1 MQLNYHDQAADKG
14 VYIVGSCGFDSIP
27 ADMGVVYTR
36 DQFKGM
42 FVMQFYS
49 KTYYITISLII
60 LIYIKQF
67 PLPGA
72 LTAVE
77 SFLTASAGPE
87 VGVLKF

>member
-1 MQLNYHDQAADKG
+1 MQLNYHDQAAEKG

-67 PLPGA
+67 LLQGH
-72 LTAVE
+72 
-77 SFLTASAGPE
+77 
-87 VGVLKF
+87 

>member
-1 MQLNYHDQAADKG
+1 MQLNYHDQAAEKG

-49 KTYYITISLII
+49 KTLYIYLHFN
-60 LIYIKQF
+60 IYKPIPITRGTNSRRELFDCKCRAR
-67 PLPGA
+67 GWC
-72 LTAVE
+72 
-77 SFLTASAGPE
+77 S
-87 VGVLKF
+87 